1 MEDTGDCP
9 DHSYAMLSLH
19 PPAQLRMVDFRDS
32 DLSQVINWTL
42 TQVYSDYDPLT
53 SDYCGAI
60 DFNLPGGPFFATG
73 TQEIKARSMICAVLT
88 ALGSRGWQLVT
99 TIAMTRTI
107 QDLSVFL
114 FARMPEPKIVPYACI
129 SMSSTDFLQLVGFP
143 PSDMETLR

>member
-1 MEDTGDCP
+1 MTTFFFG
-9 DHSYAMLSLH
+9 
-19 PPAQLRMVDFRDS
+19 
-32 DLSQVINWTL
+32 
-42 TQVYSDYDPLT
+42 QVYSDYDPLT

-60 DFNLPGGPFFATG
+60 DFNLPGGPFFASG